1 MKPTNGHTPY
11 RHIRRRLVTRNKKS
25 QGKWFK
31 EGKKKEGYLKCA
43 FSYAEKRNFYSYSST
58 YLI

>member
-11 RHIRRRLVTRNKKS
+11 RHIRRRLATRNKKS

-31 EGKKKEGYLKCA
+31 EGKKKEVISKM
-43 FSYAEKRNFYSYSST
+43 R
-58 YLI
+58 I